1 VELGNF
7 CQYSVGDQSGL
18 TWRSMVVM
26 KIDLVG
32 EKDRGL
38 AMGLNEF
45 AGYFA
50 VGLVAPVSVYCRKLR
65 DYPTLL
71 FGIGISIGFLL
82 TLLLSKTRD
91 YLCREYIQ

>member
-1 VELGNF
+1 
-7 CQYSVGDQSGL
+7 
-18 TWRSMVVM
+18 MVVM

-45 AGYFA
+45 AGYRW
-50 VGLVAPVSVYCRKLR
+50 PSCSVSAYCRKLR

-91 YLCREYIQ
+91 YLYM